1 MKKRLSQSTIEKLC
15 YYVYALID
23 PRTKKVFY
31 IGKGKGSRIY
41 AHVEAS
47 EAIDTKEADKIATIR
62 AIRAVGKEVGH
73 TVVRHGLSESEAFAV
88 EAALIDYAKSV
99 QNLNLTNLVDG
110 HYSGEVGLR
119 TIEDIE
125 IQYEAPKAVFEEPMI
140 LIRVNKLY
148 EPGMKPKEL
157 YDATRMQWRVGPRA
171 FKLKYACAVYLGI
184 IREVYEIKEW
194 SPMEVINGFQRHG
207 FTGKVAAPA
216 IRDKYRHTSVKHV
229 FKKGSQS
236 AIMYVGKDT

>member
-1 MKKRLSQSTIEKLC
+1 
-15 YYVYALID
+15 
-23 PRTKKVFY
+23 
-31 IGKGKGSRIY
+31 
-41 AHVEAS
+41 
-47 EAIDTKEADKIATIR
+47 
-62 AIRAVGKEVGH
+62 
-73 TVVRHGLSESEAFAV
+73 VRHGLSESEAFAV
-88 EAALIDYAKSV
+88 EAALIDYAKNV

-110 HYSGEVGLR
+110 HHSGEVGLR

-125 IQYEAPKAVFEEPMI
+125 IQYEAPEAVFEEPMI

-148 EPGMKPKEL
+148 EPGMKPKEM
-157 YDATRMQWRVGPRA
+157 YDATRMQWRVGQRA

-216 IRDKYRHTSVKHV
+216 IRDKYRHSSVKHV

-236 AIMYVGKDT
+236 AIMYV